1 MVPTDQDEP
10 FQPRSPGPAARERRN
25 ELAAQFI
32 PSGSRV
38 LDLSCHDV
46 SLQRFLPPG
55 CDYQRCD
62 PAVYNAQS
70 IGNHFKKCKL
80 ATDPANNADIIAVLG
95 VLEYMPDA
103 ETFFARLRSSNRDIV
118 LSYCPTDLSGPID
131 RKSSGWVT
139 HFGFLDLA
147 ELFDRHGFRIEATIP
162 IDSLQILMR
171 LTRIDQHGLINPCSV
186 AVISYNDIGNFGDRL
201 GYHIINSLLPSAAVV
216 HHLTFRTL
224 DRARDKYDLV
234 VVGIGNSI
242 FQPVLRDDLL
252 DVVTRG
258 KAAVGIFGTQYRE
271 LIPQQALERLID
283 RLDVW
288 FARYEDDV
296 LTYGRGRTNVEHLGD
311 WLIDQFPMGLPTT
324 DQLLHV
330 DDKILLDIPL
340 DRTIQFIQLHKKV
353 YSTRLHPLLCA
364 LTSAETVAYAEQ
376 PDDDDISIV
385 SGKFRSMLIDIFGRT
400 YPEKEFFAFDRDAVV
415 RYKTRVRRNVAALGA
430 RLESILR
437 NVTSAPRS

>member
-1 MVPTDQDEP
+1 MVPADQDEP
-10 FQPRSPGPAARERRN
+10 FQPRSPGPEAGERRN

-162 IDSLQILMR
+162 IELFADTDAPDENRPAQF
-171 LTRIDQHGLINPCSV
+171 DKSV
-186 AVISYNDIGNFGDRL
+186 QCR
-201 GYHIINSLLPSAAVV
+201 
-216 HHLTFRTL
+216 
-224 DRARDKYDLV
+224 RDFV
-234 VVGIGNSI
+234 
-242 FQPVLRDDLL
+242 
-252 DVVTRG
+252 
-258 KAAVGIFGTQYRE
+258 
-271 LIPQQALERLID
+271 
-283 RLDVW
+283 
-288 FARYEDDV
+288 
-296 LTYGRGRTNVEHLGD
+296 
-311 WLIDQFPMGLPTT
+311 
-324 DQLLHV
+324 
-330 DDKILLDIPL
+330 
-340 DRTIQFIQLHKKV
+340 
-353 YSTRLHPLLCA
+353 
-364 LTSAETVAYAEQ
+364 
-376 PDDDDISIV
+376 
-385 SGKFRSMLIDIFGRT
+385 
-400 YPEKEFFAFDRDAVV
+400 
-415 RYKTRVRRNVAALGA
+415 
-430 RLESILR
+430 
-437 NVTSAPRS
+437 